1 MPTVDTAGRASIGV
15 DTPDYTQRAE
25 ERKQQLSDAIHA
37 EQRRQLRTPPE
48 HTRVTISEEAHRVRL
63 NTEQQAALARR
74 TAELTRLPKEKAE
87 GVAAYIAN
95 S

>member
-1 MPTVDTAGRASIGV
+1 MSTVDTAGRASIGV
-15 DTPDYTQRAE
+15 NTPDYTQRAE
-25 ERKQQLSDAIHA
+25 ENKQKLNDAIHE

-48 HTRVTISEEAHRVRL
+48 RTKVTISEEAHRVQL
-63 NTEQQAALARR
+63 NTEQQVALARR
-74 TAELTRLPKEKAE
+74 TAALANVPRKNAE